1 MSAVAHS
8 DPRIQAI
15 RHFNRFYTRQMGL
28 LGKGLLDSPLSLSEV
43 RVLYELANSGNVTAA
58 DLSERLGM
66 DPGYLSRM
74 VTGFERRKLVA
85 RRLSESD
92 GRRRHLML
100 SKQGK
105 KVFGPLDRRA
115 NEEVAEM
122 LGRLSP
128 PNQRRLT
135 EAMRAIETILAPDA
149 TGAPGPSITP
159 YVLRAH
165 RPGEMGWI
173 TYRQAVLYHEE
184 FGWNEEYEA
193 LVSEILA
200 KFIRNFDPKWERC
213 WIAEKDGEVVGSVF
227 VVKKNATIAQ
237 LRLLYVEP
245 QARGL
250 GIGKRLVDECIR
262 FSRQTKYRTLTLW
275 TNSVLKSARCI
286 YEASG
291 FQLVKEEPHH
301 SFGRDLVGQVWELSL

>member
-1 MSAVAHS
+1 
-8 DPRIQAI
+8 
-15 RHFNRFYTRQMGL
+15 
-28 LGKGLLDSPLSLSEV
+28 LGKGLLDSALSLSEV
-43 RVLYELANSGNVTAA
+43 RVLYELANADNITAA
-58 DLSERLGM
+58 NLSESLGM

-74 VTGFERRKLVA
+74 MSGFERRKLIA

-92 GRRRHLML
+92 GRQRHLML
-100 SKQGK
+100 TQQGR

-128 PNQRRLT
+128 LDQRRLT

-149 TGAPGPSITP
+149 TGAPGRSITP

-165 RPGEMGWI
+165 RPGDMGWI
-173 TYRQAVLYHEE
+173 THRQAVLYHEE
-184 FGWNEEYEA
+184 FGWNEEYES
-193 LVSEILA
+193 LVSEILS
-200 KFIRNFDPKWERC
+200 KFIRNFDPNWEHC
-213 WIAEKDGEVVGSVF
+213 WIAEKDDEVVGSVF
-227 VVKKNATIAQ
+227 VMRKNATVAQ

-245 QARGL
+245 RARGL

-262 FSRQTKYRTLTLW
+262 FSRQRKYRTLTLW
-275 TNSVLKSARCI
+275 TNSVLKSARRI
-286 YEASG
+286 YEGSG

-301 SFGRDLVGQVWELSL
+301 SFGKDLVGQVWELSL